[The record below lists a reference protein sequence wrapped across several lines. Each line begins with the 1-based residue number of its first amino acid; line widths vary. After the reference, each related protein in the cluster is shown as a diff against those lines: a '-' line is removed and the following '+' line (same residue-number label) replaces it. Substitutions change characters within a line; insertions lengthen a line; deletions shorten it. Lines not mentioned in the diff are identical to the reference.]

1 MDKPTVALIYDF
13 DGTLAAGNMQEYD
26 FIPAVGKTGQ
36 DFWHESSQLAR
47 DADADPILTYM
58 ARMLAE
64 ARASGV
70 AITRERFR
78 EFGRSVRLFP
88 GVEEWFGRVNR
99 YGHEKGLNVVH
110 YINSSGL
117 REMIEG
123 TTIAGEFR
131 KIYACSFLYNETG
144 EAYWPGVAINYTNKT
159 QFIFKINKGVEA
171 VWDGKAVNE
180 FIEESRRP
188 VPFRRMIYFGD
199 GTTDIPCM
207 RLVKS
212 SGGYSIAVWNPTEE
226 GAGRKD
232 DPGSPEK
239 AAKKLLVE
247 NRVDFVTPADY
258 SEGGQLDEI
267 VKTIID
273 KIAAEVKLSR
283 LCE

>member
-1 MDKPTVALIYDF
+1 MTLQQHKPTVALIYDF
-13 DGTLAAGNMQEYD
+13 DGTLSAGNMQEYD
-26 FIPAVGKTGQ
+26 FIPAVGKTSR
-36 DFWHESSQLAR
+36 DFWWESSQLAR

-58 ARMLAE
+58 ARMIAE
-64 ARASGV
+64 ARASNV
-70 AITRERFR
+70 PITRERFR

-88 GVEEWFGRVNR
+88 GVEEWFGRINR
-99 YGHEKGLNVVH
+99 YGAEKGLNIVH
-110 YINSSGL
+110 YINSSGI

-123 TTIAGEFR
+123 TAIAGEFR
-131 KIYACSFLYNETG
+131 KIYACSFLYDDAG

-180 FIEESRRP
+180 YIPENQRV

-212 SGGYSIAVWNPTEE
+212 SGGYSIAVYNPLEE
-226 GAGRKD
+226 QAQR
-232 DPGSPEK
+232 P
-239 AAKKLLVE
+239 AAEQLLGE

-258 SEGGQLDEI
+258 GPGGQLDRI
-267 VKTIID
+267 VHTIID
-273 KIAAEVKLSR
+273 KIAAEVELASLS
-283 LCE
+283 